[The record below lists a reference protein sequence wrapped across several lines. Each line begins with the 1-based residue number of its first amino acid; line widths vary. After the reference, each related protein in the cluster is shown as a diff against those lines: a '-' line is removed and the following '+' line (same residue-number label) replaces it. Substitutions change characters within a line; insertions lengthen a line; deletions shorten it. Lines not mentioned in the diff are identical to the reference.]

1 MAKAGQQVYN
11 PGQKD
16 RIIFKQTTSKM
27 SVV

>member
-11 PGQKD
+11 PRQKD
-16 RIIFKQTTSKM
+16 RIIFKQTASKM